1 MRTDRNGAWDAPY
14 IELFRASLALILAV
28 SMTKRKKSSMMLPEI
43 ESVRREQLRGTP
55 EAQRLAWSGVQLP
68 GDRIQRFLREA
79 AQVAALGQVLPQQA
93 VGVFVN
99 AALPGTVR
107 IGEVDL
113 PPGGF
118 RQPLM
123 FRHFPA
129 LVVGQRQALL
139 RRATLAPLTAA
150 G

>member
-1 MRTDRNGAWDAPY
+1 MSERYTR
-14 IELFRASLALILAV
+14 AV

-43 ESVRREQLRGTP
+43 ESVRREHT
-55 EAQRLAWSGVQLP
+55 
-68 GDRIQRFLREA
+68 
-79 AQVAALGQVLPQQA
+79 QVAALGQVLPQQA

-113 PPGGF
+113 HPGGF

-139 RRATLAPLTAA
+139 RRDTIEHMTEA
-150 G
+150 GERRFGTGVLHPRQHREQGGALHQGTDRRTVVHPFNEIAFPMPRS